1 MCHAVQTCLSIPKEM
16 IQQKSGTGPD
26 STCVH
31 ASVVLS
37 TTTPSIPAVCFTD
50 CVGSEP
56 RDGSINS
63 KTRRRRHLSPILSHK
78 PQYDWARC
86 IQPCAKMK
94 RTATIGHLKAKE
106 DDRYS
111 KEHAFDRSSVENLF
125 QTVGHYS
132 FRKVYRT
139 PALCI
144 DFDL

>member
-1 MCHAVQTCLSIPKEM
+1 MLCKPVWAFPKKWFSKRAELVQTTPMYTLQWCCRQRHPPYLLFALPTV
-16 IQQKSGTGPD
+16 SG
-26 STCVH
+26 
-31 ASVVLS
+31 
-37 TTTPSIPAVCFTD
+37 
-50 CVGSEP
+50 EP

-63 KTRRRRHLSPILSHK
+63 KTRRRRHLSPVLSHK

-86 IQPCAKMK
+86 IQPCAKMN

-125 QTVGHYS
+125 RTVGHYS